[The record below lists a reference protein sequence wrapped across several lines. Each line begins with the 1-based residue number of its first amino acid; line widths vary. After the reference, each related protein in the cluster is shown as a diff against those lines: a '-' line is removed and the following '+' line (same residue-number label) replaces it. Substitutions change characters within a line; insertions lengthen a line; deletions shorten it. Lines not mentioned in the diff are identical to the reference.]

1 MKMSSKEIQ
10 YPETIF
16 EREVGMKAF
25 RSIVLKTLSDI
36 PGIFFLEE
44 DLVDSILGREFDDG
58 IKGIHVK
65 QVEGK
70 PALEVEI
77 HLCLESGLPI
87 PSTVEKIQNEVV
99 EALVR
104 DTGLHV
110 SRVQVVVED
119 VHMPKGW
126 SEKIQ
131 KRLSSALVNRESV

>member
-25 RSIVLKTLSDI
+25 RSIVLRTLTDI
-36 PGIFFLEE
+36 PGVYFLEE
-44 DLVDSILGREFDDG
+44 DLVDSILGRESYDG
-58 IKGIHVK
+58 IKGIHVS
-65 QVEGK
+65 QVEGQ

-87 PSTVEKIQNEVV
+87 PVTVEKIQNEVV
-99 EALVR
+99 QALVK

-119 VHMPKGW
+119 VRMPAGW
-126 SEKIQ
+126 AEKIQ
-131 KRLSSALVNRESV
+131 KRLSSALGSKESV